1 MAKKKEIG
9 LADVV
14 YYLRVSNVTIRRLER
29 SGAIPKA
36 RRKGKNRV
44 YNEEEFF
51 QLYYYFYKRLIDEC
65 KDGCKKDNELPSNG
79 VT

>member
-1 MAKKKEIG
+1 MRKKKELG
-9 LADVV
+9 LVDVV

-36 RRKGKNRV
+36 RRRGKNRV

-51 QLYYYFYKRLIDEC
+51 QLYYYFYQPLIDA
-65 KDGCKKDNELPSNG
+65 CKKDNKTPSNG
-79 VT
+79 VI